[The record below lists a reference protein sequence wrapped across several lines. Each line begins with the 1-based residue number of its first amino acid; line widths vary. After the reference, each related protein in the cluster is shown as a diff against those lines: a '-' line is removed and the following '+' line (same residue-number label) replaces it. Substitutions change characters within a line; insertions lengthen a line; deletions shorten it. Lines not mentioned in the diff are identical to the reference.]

1 MQLNKK
7 VIHNQIA
14 TSIGVLA
21 IGDVVG
27 RVGRRCLTEGVD
39 ILRKKYE
46 PNLVIA
52 NVENAAGGFGLTEKI
67 CEEFVFKHQIDVL
80 TTGNHWC
87 DKREI
92 LDFSK
97 KYSNLIF
104 PANMY
109 NVDSI
114 SKGLYL
120 GKIKGIF
127 YAVINLTGTLF
138 MKGENSSPFKAI
150 DALLKLIPEYVSV
163 IIVDFHAEA
172 TSEKQAFVHYVYDRV
187 SLVFGTH
194 THCQTCDERIIG
206 KHTGYITDLGMTG
219 AYDSVI
225 GMDKKNAIKNF
236 MTNKTFKL
244 EPAKYGGKLSG
255 IYARLEIKT
264 GQCSHIERVQLDL
277 DKE

>member
-150 DALLKLIPEYVSV
+150 DALLKLIPEYVSNICGKFLFGFFLIILASIIDMFEPDSPADSLVYSSLPGLIVISGISAIEFTINNRNTTIERTNLLV
-163 IIVDFHAEA
+163 IILPPV
-172 TSEKQAFVHYVYDRV
+172 
-187 SLVFGTH
+187 
-194 THCQTCDERIIG
+194 
-206 KHTGYITDLGMTG
+206 
-219 AYDSVI
+219 
-225 GMDKKNAIKNF
+225 
-236 MTNKTFKL
+236 
-244 EPAKYGGKLSG
+244 
-255 IYARLEIKT
+255 
-264 GQCSHIERVQLDL
+264 
-277 DKE
+277 